1 MNSKKSGTIFIVLMI
16 ALTAYGFGSVA
27 NALDLGGNSM
37 VNLIPSDITSFN
49 QQQITQMNDPSF
61 EPVYLIEQ
69 TIITNN
75 TNTTNETIN
84 TTTNDNNSEYQND
97 TNQYNQYNQ

>member
-16 ALTAYGFGSVA
+16 ALIAYGFGSVA
-27 NALDLGGNSM
+27 NAFDLGGNSM
-37 VNLIPSDITSFN
+37 VNLIPSNIISFN

-75 TNTTNETIN
+75 TNTTNETSN
-84 TTTNDNNSEYQND
+84 STNYNNNSGSQNN
-97 TNQYNQYNQ
+97 TNG

>member
-16 ALTAYGFGSVA
+16 ALIAYGFGSVA
-27 NALDLGGNSM
+27 NAFDLGGNSM

-75 TNTTNETIN
+75 TNTTNETSN
-84 TTTNDNNSEYQND
+84 STNYNNNSGSQNN
-97 TNQYNQYNQ
+97 TNTGNQ

>member
-16 ALTAYGFGSVA
+16 ALIAYGFGSVA
-27 NALDLGGNSM
+27 NAFDLGGNSM

-75 TNTTNETIN
+75 TNTTNETSN
-84 TTTNDNNSEYQND
+84 STNNIIILDLKTILTDNQ
-97 TNQYNQYNQ
+97 

>member
-16 ALTAYGFGSVA
+16 ALIAYGFGSVA
-27 NALDLGGNSM
+27 NAFDLGGNSM

-75 TNTTNETIN
+75 TNTTNETSN
-84 TTTNDNNSEYQND
+84 STNYNNNSGSQNN
-97 TNQYNQYNQ
+97 TNG

>member
-16 ALTAYGFGSVA
+16 AIIAYGFGSVA
-27 NALDLGGNSM
+27 NAFDLGGNSM

-61 EPVYLIEQ
+61 QPVYLIEH
-69 TIITNN
+69 TIIANYTNATN
-75 TNTTNETIN
+75 KTVNTTY
-84 TTTNDNNSEYQND
+84 NNSEYQNNS
-97 TNQYNQYNQ
+97 NQ

>member
-16 ALTAYGFGSVA
+16 ALIAYGFGSVA
-27 NALDLGGNSM
+27 NAFDLGGNSM

-49 QQQITQMNDPSF
+49 QQQITQMNDPSL

-75 TNTTNETIN
+75 TNTTNETSN
-84 TTTNDNNSEYQND
+84 STNYNNNSGSQNN
-97 TNQYNQYNQ
+97 TNG

>member
-16 ALTAYGFGSVA
+16 ALIAYGFGSVA
-27 NALDLGGNSM
+27 NAFDLGGNSM

-61 EPVYLIEQ
+61 EPVYLIQ
-69 TIITNN
+69 HAITNNN
-75 TNTTNETIN
+75 TNTTNETSN
-84 TTTNDNNSEYQND
+84 STNYNNNSGSQNN
-97 TNQYNQYNQ
+97 TNG

>member
-16 ALTAYGFGSVA
+16 ALTAYGFGSIA
-27 NALDLGGNSM
+27 NAFDLGGNSM

-75 TNTTNETIN
+75 TNTTNETSN
-84 TTTNDNNSEYQND
+84 STNYNNNSGSQNN
-97 TNQYNQYNQ
+97 TNG

>member
-16 ALTAYGFGSVA
+16 ALIAYGFGSVA
-27 NALDLGGNSM
+27 NAFDLGGNSM

-61 EPVYLIEQ
+61 EPVYLIQ
-69 TIITNN
+69 HAITNN
-75 TNTTNETIN
+75 NTYTTNETSN
-84 TTTNDNNSEYQND
+84 STNYNNNSGSQNN
-97 TNQYNQYNQ
+97 TNG